1 MISIHSQFSDMKYNL
16 PIFHRFSQKCQII
29 VLAPFF
35 QLNGGPNQRLNIP
48 GKWNIN
54 INNGFISNYGNRQTT
69 NTAKHG
75 FNTINPSD

>member
-54 INNGFISNYGNRQTT
+54 INNGFISIMEIDRRLIQLSTDL
-69 NTAKHG
+69 
-75 FNTINPSD
+75 IL